1 MFKLDNPDAVQSL
14 SMMGGK
20 TWHLQPGTLEVHG
33 NVPGL
38 PAYVIPEGVGFCQD
52 VSDQGFCWFSAS
64 V

>member
-33 NVPGL
+33 SVLRFN
-38 PAYVIPEGVGFCQD
+38 
-52 VSDQGFCWFSAS
+52 AS
-64 V
+64 RANLLV